1 MLTIAL
7 VWLHVLAVV
16 FWFGGSALMAFVV
29 GPSLAAAGGSAQTAL
44 TMIATKSHGYYA
56 GTGGL
61 AILTGLVLAWLEGR
75 FSSPLIWAV
84 LVLGV
89 FLAFWG
95 ARVTGKRA
103 DALARAGDTE
113 RPAAVTRVI
122 QAGTIEMTAFFVAYT
137 LMILVRF
144 GY

>member
-1 MLTIAL
+1 
-7 VWLHVLAVV
+7 
-16 FWFGGSALMAFVV
+16 
-29 GPSLAAAGGSAQTAL
+29 
-44 TMIATKSHGYYA
+44 
-56 GTGGL
+56 
-61 AILTGLVLAWLEGR
+61 
-75 FSSPLIWAV
+75 
-84 LVLGV
+84 
-89 FLAFWG
+89 
-95 ARVTGKRA
+95 TGKRA